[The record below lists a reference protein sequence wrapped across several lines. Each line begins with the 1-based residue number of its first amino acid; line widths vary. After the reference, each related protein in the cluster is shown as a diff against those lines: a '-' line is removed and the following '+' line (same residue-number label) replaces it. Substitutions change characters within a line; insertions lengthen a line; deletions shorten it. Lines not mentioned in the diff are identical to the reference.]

1 MTGPI
6 SSRATTERQAALLL
20 DPANYRLLDTLMGR
34 ACSAGDVARA
44 LGEDV
49 RRAHYRLGRLVD
61 AGLVQVVGEE
71 KRAGRP
77 IKRYAMH
84 PNWFVPFELTSAETI
99 EGLLSDQLR
108 PRLERFVGLLAR
120 DLHETA
126 GVGVRFERGE
136 DGVLNVRLYDGG
148 TSARPDAPLI
158 ANWGRLRLSDVQAR
172 SLLRDMQSLLG
183 RYEALADEQA
193 KPYTVGVFLAAGDI
207 T

>member
-20 DPANYRLLDTLMGR
+20 DPANYRLLDALMGR
-34 ACSAGDVARA
+34 ACSAGDVART

-49 RRAHYRLGRLVD
+49 RRAHYRLRRFVD
-61 AGLVQVVGEE
+61 AGLVEIVGEE

-84 PNWFVPFELTSAETI
+84 AHWFVPFELTSAETL
-99 EGLLSDQLR
+99 EGLLSDQLG

-148 TSARPDAPLI
+148 AAARPDAPVI
-158 ANWGRLRLSDVQAR
+158 ANWGRLRLSDAQAR
-172 SLLRDMQSLLG
+172 SLLRDLQSVLD
-183 RYEALADEQA
+183 RYEALADDAAE
-193 KPYTVGVFLAAGDI
+193 PFTIGVFLAAGDI